1 MTVFVTLVLLALTVA
16 VVGYPLFRKHRESL
30 MESAEDEQLTE
41 LYSKRDSTY
50 SAIKELEFD
59 LSSGSLS
66 KEDHGNLEASY
77 KMKALS
83 LLKEID
89 DLEKGTSAEEEIER
103 QVLELRQARDDLEKG
118 TTVDE
123 DIERE
128 IQKLR
133 QARGV
138 FCPQCG
144 ASCQKGDKFCFEC
157 GTGLPLRR
165 RSK

>member
-1 MTVFVTLVLLALTVA
+1 MTIFVTLVLLALTVA
-16 VVGYPLFRKHRESL
+16 VVGYPLFKKSQESL
-30 MESAEDEQLTE
+30 LESVEDEQLTE
-41 LYSKRDSTY
+41 LYARRDSTY

-66 KEDHGNLEASY
+66 REDYGNLEASY
-77 KMKALS
+77 KMKAIS
-83 LLKEID
+83 LLKDID
-89 DLEKGTSAEEEIER
+89 DLEKGTRVDNEIER
-103 QVLELRQARDDLEKG
+103 QVLELRQARGDPEKG
-118 TTVDE
+118 TRLDD
-123 DIERE
+123 DIEME

-157 GTGLPLRR
+157 GTGLPVRR

>member
-30 MESAEDEQLTE
+30 IESAEDEQLTE

-66 KEDHGNLEASY
+66 KEDYGNLEASY
-77 KMKALS
+77 KMKAIS
-83 LLKEID
+83 LLKDID
-89 DLEKGTSAEEEIER
+89 DLEKGTRVDDEIER
-103 QVLELRQARDDLEKG
+103 QILELRQTKGDLEKG
-118 TTVDE
+118 TGVDE
-123 DIERE
+123 DIERQV
-128 IQKLR
+128 QKLR
-133 QARGV
+133 QAGGV

-144 ASCQKGDKFCFEC
+144 ASSQKGDKFCFEC
-157 GTGLPLRR
+157 GTRLPLRR